1 MASVKASIYC
11 TGCGTQNIVA
21 APMEGMEVVCSN
33 CSKSI
38 ILKKKAGSAN
48 SRRMRVASAS
58 IDNSNPSLKRN
69 TVNSDLNRETSNNPL
84 RSHATSNGLKR
95 ESVKLDPAAMQGTL
109 LGANLKLMERIESLE
124 DKVLEYQTKN
134 GKLNS
139 KITKLSVSHKEQAAA
154 DAGDFPGKGLIE
166 ATLLEVKDQKAGQDL
181 YHAMQKK
188 ESETLYK
195 TINAVMLE
203 IYEIKK
209 EIEQIN
215 KATSK

>member
-1 MASVKASIYC
+1 MGVKASIYC
-11 TGCGTQNIVA
+11 TGCGTRNIVES
-21 APMEGMEVVCSN
+21 PIEGMEVVCQQ

-38 ILKKKAGSAN
+38 ILRKKAASAN
-48 SRRMRVASAS
+48 SKRMKTTTQSPPSSGSSSLRSTS
-58 IDNSNPSLKRN
+58 TSGSLK
-69 TVNSDLNRETSNNPL
+69 
-84 RSHATSNGLKR
+84 K
-95 ESVKLDPAAMQGTL
+95 ESTRFDSPSMQGTL
-109 LGANLKLMERIESLE
+109 LDANLKLMERIELLE
-124 DKVLEYQTKN
+124 DKVLDYQAKN
-134 GKLNS
+134 GELKTEL
-139 KITKLSVSHKEQAAA
+139 TELSVSRKEQDAD

-209 EIEQIN
+209 EIERIS
-215 KATSK
+215 TETTPS